1 MSCTTGTARSAGGGG
16 VEVSSPQPAAI
27 EATATVGTNTKRAI
41 RMIRSTGSLQSQ
53 GLTPEAKASAVPSR
67 SCAESFE
74 STSDD
79 SDIRVLTG
87 GRRPASVVQMSTKKP
102 VILIADDDPEILT
115 MLGIRLSK
123 KGYQVLEAV
132 DGNQTLSL
140 AHKHHPDLVL
150 LDVMMPGRN
159 GWEVAKELRS
169 ADEFANVGIVMLTAI
184 GEKVNEMTS
193 PLYGADAYVDKPFDF
208 SELEAK
214 IKDVL
219 SARQKH

>member
-1 MSCTTGTARSAGGGG
+1 
-16 VEVSSPQPAAI
+16 
-27 EATATVGTNTKRAI
+27 
-41 RMIRSTGSLQSQ
+41 
-53 GLTPEAKASAVPSR
+53 
-67 SCAESFE
+67 
-74 STSDD
+74 
-79 SDIRVLTG
+79 
-87 GRRPASVVQMSTKKP
+87 MSTKKP

-140 AHKHHPDLVL
+140 ARKHHPDLVL
-150 LDVMMPGRN
+150 LDVMMPGKN

-169 ADEFANVGIVMLTAI
+169 DDDFGNIGIVMLTAI

-208 SELEAK
+208 SDLEVK
-214 IKDVL
+214 ITEVL
-219 SARQKH
+219 SARKKLS

>member
-1 MSCTTGTARSAGGGG
+1 MS
-16 VEVSSPQPAAI
+16 
-27 EATATVGTNTKRAI
+27 
-41 RMIRSTGSLQSQ
+41 
-53 GLTPEAKASAVPSR
+53 
-67 SCAESFE
+67 
-74 STSDD
+74 
-79 SDIRVLTG
+79 
-87 GRRPASVVQMSTKKP
+87 KKP

-132 DGNQTLSL
+132 DGNQTLNL
-140 AHKHHPDLVL
+140 ARKHHPDLVL
-150 LDVMMPGRN
+150 LDVMMPGKN

-169 ADEFANVGIVMLTAI
+169 DSEFSNLGIVMLTAI

-208 SELEAK
+208 SDLEKK

-219 SARQKH
+219 SERASRS